1 MIFDMRS
8 LYLLNISCI
17 LLISRFISIFIFF
30 ISSCVQEGWAG
41 KLVANIRE
49 EIFILGVFFLSI
61 HLHKVLLSKYFK
73 HFVHDLLV
81 LALCWLEDAHVEL
94 GRDTISE
101 DAIYVGSHY
110 FKMQQGLE
118 ELIEI
123 VEADLHCLVL
133 K

>member
-1 MIFDMRS
+1 
-8 LYLLNISCI
+8 
-17 LLISRFISIFIFF
+17 
-30 ISSCVQEGWAG
+30 
-41 KLVANIRE
+41 
-49 EIFILGVFFLSI
+49 
-61 HLHKVLLSKYFK
+61 VLLGEYPK

-94 GRDTISE
+94 GRDTVSE

>member
-1 MIFDMRS
+1 MFDNWKKKSEYWIKRNTN
-8 LYLLNISCI
+8 YKISP
-17 LLISRFISIFIFF
+17 FVFF
-30 ISSCVQEGWAG
+30 ISSYVQDCWAG

-49 EIFILGVFFLSI
+49 EIFILGVFLLSI
-61 HLHKVLLSKYFK
+61 HLCKVLLGEYPK

-81 LALCWLEDAHVEL
+81 LALCWLEDAHIEL

-110 FKMQQGLE
+110 FQMQQGLE

-123 VEADLHCLVL
+123 VEADLHCLML